1 MLKIDLIISII
12 DEMVEKKKIENE
24 KKKKLFDEMKS
35 QMETDLKV

>member
-1 MLKIDLIISII
+1 
-12 DEMVEKKKIENE
+12 MVEKKIIENE

>member
-12 DEMVEKKKIENE
+12 DEMVEKKIIENE

>member
-1 MLKIDLIISII
+1 MLKIDLIIFII
-12 DEMVEKKKIENE
+12 DEMVEKKIIENE